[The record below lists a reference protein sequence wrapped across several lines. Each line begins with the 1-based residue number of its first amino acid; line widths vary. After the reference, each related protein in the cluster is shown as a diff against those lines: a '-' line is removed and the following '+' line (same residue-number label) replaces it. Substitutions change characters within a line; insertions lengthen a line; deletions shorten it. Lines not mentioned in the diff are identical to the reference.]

1 MKKSGIRLFLLVCV
15 LSLFIVKS
23 YFRTMH
29 DDESEARNEEDTA
42 HIAKVRVSVRVRNE
56 EDTARIIKFGVD
68 SLGMMTLIL

>member
-1 MKKSGIRLFLLVCV
+1 
-15 LSLFIVKS
+15 
-23 YFRTMH
+23 MH